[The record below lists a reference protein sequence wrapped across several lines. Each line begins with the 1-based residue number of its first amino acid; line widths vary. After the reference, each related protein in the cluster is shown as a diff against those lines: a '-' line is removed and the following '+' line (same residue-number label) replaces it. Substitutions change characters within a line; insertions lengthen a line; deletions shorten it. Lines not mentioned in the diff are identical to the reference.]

1 MITLNGQWKM
11 KQVKESEWHQGTVP
25 GTVYTDLLTQG
36 LIVDPYVGENE
47 DEVRDLSYNDY
58 LYEREFLISKEV
70 LNNERNLL
78 ICKGIDT
85 IADLFVN
92 GKQIGS
98 CNNMHR
104 EYEFDLNGFLKE
116 ICTFASKGTNMRKG
130 HFQIPNFY

>member
-1 MITLNGQWKM
+1 MITLTGQLEDEAGKGEGM
-11 KQVKESEWHQGTVP
+11 APGTVP

-85 IADLFVN
+85 IADLL
-92 GKQIGS
+92 
-98 CNNMHR
+98 
-104 EYEFDLNGFLKE
+104 D
-116 ICTFASKGTNMRKG
+116 
-130 HFQIPNFY
+130 

>member
-104 EYEFDLNGFLKE
+104 EQHEFHQK
-116 ICTFASKGTNMRKG
+116 ASD
-130 HFQIPNFY
+130 

>member
-11 KQVKESEWHQGTVP
+11 KQVKEKEWHQGTVP

-85 IADLFVN
+85 IADLLVN
-92 GKQIGS
+92 GKQIGI
-98 CNNMHR
+98 CENMHR
-104 EYEFDLNGFLKE
+104 EYEFDLTGFLKE
-116 ICTFASKGTNMRKG
+116 GVNRIRVYFHCGE
-130 HFQIPNFY
+130 